1 MAILNKIRQ
10 RSLFLIL
17 VIALALFSFVL
28 ADLFKNS
35 SGFSSKSQN
44 VVATINGV
52 DIDRD
57 EFMNR
62 VENAQRQYGNSMS
75 STQAMNT
82 VWDQEVR
89 KAVFEAQ
96 YEELGLTVERD
107 YIRNLLSQ
115 SLGGF
120 EEFKNDAGAF
130 DENKLNEFIANLK
143 AIEPETALLN
153 GSPINYEAWTNFEAN
168 ISATGKEQMYTNMV
182 RAGLIG
188 TLADGELDYKLENDN
203 VDIRFVQIPFASI
216 PDSTITVSQSDIKAY
231 VNKNKEKYEVD
242 ESRDMFFVQFKEEPS
257 LEDEEA
263 VKNEVISLINGKVD
277 NPTTTEIDETEIGF
291 KDTKDESTFLA
302 EHSAVKLYD
311 GFVFKSALPAT
322 IADTVYKMNIGD
334 VYGPYKDAN
343 FYKATKLIE
352 TKQVPDSAKVRH
364 ILIPFV
370 GATRVDAAV
379 TKTDAEAKKT
389 ADSIYAAIRANRS
402 KFKALLDLSSDK
414 VSNENDGEIEF
425 AFTDSYAPEFRDFSF
440 ENKVGDLQVV
450 KTAFGYHI
458 IEILSQGERQKA
470 VKVGNLSLPIE
481 PSEQTIDD
489 VYNKTSKFEI
499 AVTNGVF
506 QDVAQESGYAVK
518 PVSNIKELDES
529 IPGLGSQRAMVRW
542 AFEDG
547 VKVGSVKRFNIQGG
561 GYAVAVV
568 SAINKKGLMTPEKAS
583 VTALPAIRKE
593 KKAALIKERV
603 SGNTLEEVSAS
614 EGQTIKTAAA
624 VNMKNP
630 TLSGAGREPYIV
642 GAAFGLQE
650 GQTSKLL
657 TGNLGMYMI
666 QVTKIN
672 YAAELPSYQ
681 AAANRVSTAKSSNVS
696 TVLFNAL
703 RESAKIEDNRA
714 TFY

>member
-168 ISATGKEQMYTNMV
+168 IAATGKEQMYTNMV

-263 VKNEVISLINGKVD
+263 VKNEVITLINGKVD

-489 VYNKTSKFEI
+489 VYNRTSKFEI

-568 SAINKKGLMTPEKAS
+568 TAINKKGLMTPEKAS

-657 TGNLGMYMI
+657 SGNLGMYMI

-681 AAANRVSTAKSSNVS
+681 AAANRVSTTKSSNVS

>member
-1 MAILNKIRQ
+1 
-10 RSLFLIL
+10 
-17 VIALALFSFVL
+17 
-28 ADLFKNS
+28 
-35 SGFSSKSQN
+35 
-44 VVATINGV
+44 
-52 DIDRD
+52 
-57 EFMNR
+57 
-62 VENAQRQYGNSMS
+62 
-75 STQAMNT
+75 
-82 VWDQEVR
+82 
-89 KAVFEAQ
+89 
-96 YEELGLTVERD
+96 
-107 YIRNLLSQ
+107 
-115 SLGGF
+115 
-120 EEFKNDAGAF
+120 
-130 DENKLNEFIANLK
+130 
-143 AIEPETALLN
+143 
-153 GSPINYEAWTNFEAN
+153 
-168 ISATGKEQMYTNMV
+168 
-182 RAGLIG
+182 
-188 TLADGELDYKLENDN
+188 
-203 VDIRFVQIPFASI
+203 
-216 PDSTITVSQSDIKAY
+216 
-231 VNKNKEKYEVD
+231 
-242 ESRDMFFVQFKEEPS
+242 
-257 LEDEEA
+257 
-263 VKNEVISLINGKVD
+263 
-277 NPTTTEIDETEIGF
+277 
-291 KDTKDESTFLA
+291 
-302 EHSAVKLYD
+302 
-311 GFVFKSALPAT
+311 VFKSALPAA
-322 IADTVYKMNIGD
+322 IADTVYKMSIGD
-334 VYGPYKDAN
+334 VYGPYKEGN

-364 ILIPFV
+364 ILIPFA
-370 GATRVDAAV
+370 GATRVDATV

-389 ADSIYAAIRANRS
+389 ADSIYAAVRANRS

-414 VSNENDGEIEF
+414 VSNEKDGEIEF
-425 AFTDSYAPEFRDFSF
+425 AFTDSFAPEFRDFSF

-450 KTAFGYHI
+450 KTSFGYHI
-458 IEILSQGERQKA
+458 IEILSQGDRQKA
-470 VKVGNLSLPIE
+470 VKIGNLSLPIE

-614 EGQTIKTAAA
+614 EGQAIKTAAA

-703 RESAKIEDNRA
+703 RESAKIEENRA

>member
-143 AIEPETALLN
+143 AIEPETTLLN

-168 ISATGKEQMYTNMV
+168 IAATGKEQMYTNMV

-263 VKNEVISLINGKVD
+263 VKNEVITLINGKVD

-489 VYNKTSKFEI
+489 VYNRTSKFEI

-568 SAINKKGLMTPEKAS
+568 TAINKKGLMTPEKAS

-657 TGNLGMYMI
+657 SGNLGMYMI

>member
-168 ISATGKEQMYTNMV
+168 IAATGKEQMYTNMV

-489 VYNKTSKFEI
+489 VYNRTSKFEI

-568 SAINKKGLMTPEKAS
+568 TAINKKGLMTPEKAS

-657 TGNLGMYMI
+657 SGNLGMYMI

>member
-168 ISATGKEQMYTNMV
+168 IAATGKEQMYTNMV

-263 VKNEVISLINGKVD
+263 VKNEVITLINGKVD

-489 VYNKTSKFEI
+489 VYNRTSKFEI

-568 SAINKKGLMTPEKAS
+568 TAINKKGLMTPEKAS

-657 TGNLGMYMI
+657 SGNLGMYMI

>member
-168 ISATGKEQMYTNMV
+168 IAATGKEQMYTNMV

-277 NPTTTEIDETEIGF
+277 NPTTKEIDETEIGF

-389 ADSIYAAIRANRS
+389 ADSIYAAIKANRS

-489 VYNKTSKFEI
+489 VYNRTSKFEI

-568 SAINKKGLMTPEKAS
+568 TAINKKGLMTPEKAS

-657 TGNLGMYMI
+657 SGNLGMYMI

>member
-168 ISATGKEQMYTNMV
+168 IAATGKEQMYTNMV

-263 VKNEVISLINGKVD
+263 VKNEVITLINGKVD

-334 VYGPYKDAN
+334 VYGPYKDVN

-379 TKTDAEAKKT
+379 TTTDAEAKKT

-489 VYNKTSKFEI
+489 VYNRTSKFEI

-568 SAINKKGLMTPEKAS
+568 TAINKKGLMTPEKAS

-657 TGNLGMYMI
+657 SGNLGMYMI